1 VIRQVRARQKAVLP
15 AILVIVEDKQ
25 VSDFSEDFKAVS
37 GSTRND
43 RPDCGILN
51 ALAPLISNP
60 QRVREEKSR
69 TKADAFQ
76 MSPALKEQT

>member
-1 VIRQVRARQKAVLP
+1 MQLPLP
-15 AILVIVEDKQ
+15 A
-25 VSDFSEDFKAVS
+25 
-37 GSTRND
+37 
-43 RPDCGILN
+43 P
-51 ALAPLISNP
+51 ALAPLTSNP